1 MTNTKAKLE
10 CLGYHL
16 IFSEWTVRYYSDEM
30 RKEEMM
36 CPDCTKKDFK
46 VIDQKADDEPS
57 QEPEKL

>member
-1 MTNTKAKLE
+1 
-10 CLGYHL
+10 
-16 IFSEWTVRYYSDEM
+16 M

-57 QEPEKL
+57 QELEKL